1 MSDAGPDFDEEAM
14 RKEEEKLRKQS
25 ERDAE
30 KTKEREQQ
38 KWQKK
43 SEDTGYLKDLD
54 WFLSRSQVKN
64 SESPS
69 SCRLTNF
76 TGILVDCHEPIEES
90 FGGAQ
95 CTDYRSTQIGFGG
108 QNAELSIRGTHVADV
123 SVSNWA

>member
-1 MSDAGPDFDEEAM
+1 MSDAGSDSNQEAM

-25 ERDAE
+25 ERDAG

-54 WFLSRSQVKN
+54 WFLSRSQVKS
-64 SESPS
+64 SESPILVPS
-69 SCRLTNF
+69 NNF
-76 TGILVDCHEPIEES
+76 PGILVNCHEPIEES

-95 CTDYRSTQIGFGG
+95 CANYRSTQTGFWG
-108 QNAELSIRGTHVADV
+108 
-123 SVSNWA
+123 